1 MDSEASE
8 KARRYRWLIFWTL
21 AVGYFLVYFHRL
33 CPSVVAVDMMKD
45 LHASGGLLGLL
56 GSAYFY
62 PYALMQLPAGLLS
75 DSWGPRRT
83 ITVFFVV
90 ACIGSIILGLAPS
103 LWWAVFGR
111 ALAGL
116 GVSMLF
122 VPAMKVLAEW
132 FEAREFASMTGI
144 LIAMG
149 GVGSISAF
157 RPLAWLSAAVNWRG
171 AFIIVGIVTLVLA
184 LLVWLI
190 VRDRPSDMGWPG
202 PADRAPGAPAIGLQ
216 EGVRTVLSTPAFWPL
231 ALWFFFGCAVFFA
244 FIGLWGGP
252 YLMQVY
258 GMSKGDAGNVLTM
271 GAVGM
276 IFGSPLLSLLSNRV
290 FKGRKALL
298 VIASAATLALTTILV
313 LYTGRLSLTSLYL
326 VCLGFGVFTNAIVVI
341 GFTAAKELFP
351 VSIAGTSTGLVNLFP
366 FLGGAVFQPLLGH
379 LLELSGKLESGAF
392 TVTGYRNAFIALML
406 SAAVALAASIFI
418 KETMCMAAAPGQD
431 R

>member
-1 MDSEASE
+1 
-8 KARRYRWLIFWTL
+8 
-21 AVGYFLVYFHRL
+21 VG
-33 CPSVVAVDMMKD
+33 SV
-45 LHASGGLLGLL
+45 
-56 GSAYFY
+56 
-62 PYALMQLPAGLLS
+62 
-75 DSWGPRRT
+75 
-83 ITVFFVV
+83 
-90 ACIGSIILGLAPS
+90 ILGLAPS
-103 LWWAVFGR
+103 LGWAVFGR

-157 RPLAWLSAAVNWRG
+157 RPLAWLSSVVKWRG
-171 AFIIVGIVTLVLA
+171 AFVIVGLATLVLA
-184 LLVWLI
+184 ALVWLI
-190 VRDRPSDMGWPG
+190 VRDRPSDMGWPE
-202 PADRAPGAPAIGLQ
+202 PPDRVPGAPAIGLR
-216 EGVRTVLSTPAFWPL
+216 EGLKTVLSSPAFWPL

-258 GMSKGDAGNVLTM
+258 GLSKSEAGNVLTM

-298 VIASAATLALTTILV
+298 VISSFMTMLITALFA
-313 LYTGRLSLTSLYL
+313 LYTDKLSITSLYAL
-326 VCLGFGVFTNAIVVI
+326 CLGLGVFANAIVAI

-379 LLELSGKLESGAF
+379 VLETSGKLESGAF
-392 TVTGYRNAFIALML
+392 TAAGYGNAFIAL
-406 SAAVALAASIFI
+406 LAAAAIAFVSSLFV
-418 KETMCMAAAPGQD
+418 KETFTG
-431 R
+431 